1 MSRVGGQPRRA
12 ERGLTGRVPGMVFWG
27 DLYDDFLDHSGP
39 RSGNGAGGVVRF
51 LVCGRRWLCAAVG
64 TSRSVRRRGD
74 CAGATGLDTGGVA
87 VALIFGR

>member
-64 TSRSVRRRGD
+64 TSRSVRWRGD